1 MGNIR
6 KFDNFCFMKEVKS
19 SQEMARQ
26 EEEEEEEEEEEAHF
40 MTIMHE
46 KLHG

>member
-1 MGNIR
+1 VGDKR
-6 KFDNFCFMKEVKS
+6 KFDNFCFIKEVKS

-26 EEEEEEEEEEEAHF
+26 EEEEEEEAHF

>member
-1 MGNIR
+1 
-6 KFDNFCFMKEVKS
+6 MKEVKS

-26 EEEEEEEEEEEAHF
+26 EEEEEEEEEEAHF

>member
-1 MGNIR
+1 MDDIR
-6 KFDNFCFMKEVKS
+6 KFDDFCFIKEVKS

-26 EEEEEEEEEEEAHF
+26 GEEEAHF

-46 KLHG
+46 KLHR

>member
-1 MGNIR
+1 VGDKR
-6 KFDNFCFMKEVKS
+6 KFDNFCFIKEVKS

-26 EEEEEEEEEEEAHF
+26 EEEEEEEEEAHF

>member
-1 MGNIR
+1 VGDKR
-6 KFDNFCFMKEVKS
+6 KFDNFSFIKEVKS

-26 EEEEEEEEEEEAHF
+26 EEEEEEEEAHF

>member
-1 MGNIR
+1 
-6 KFDNFCFMKEVKS
+6 MKEVKS

-26 EEEEEEEEEEEAHF
+26 EEEEEEEEAHF